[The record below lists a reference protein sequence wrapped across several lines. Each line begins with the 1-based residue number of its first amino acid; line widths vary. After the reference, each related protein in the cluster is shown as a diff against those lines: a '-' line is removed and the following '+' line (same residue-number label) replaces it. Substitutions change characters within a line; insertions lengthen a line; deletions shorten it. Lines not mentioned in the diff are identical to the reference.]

1 MIPIHRSLPGIAA
14 CGVVAF
20 LSGCASTDS
29 FAKLDTNKDGS
40 GSRAEFDAYMKQE
53 VFVRVD
59 TSRDGRITQQEW
71 LAVNPKVDDAKFRK
85 ADRNRDGFIT
95 RKEADAAFDR
105 EGSLATLFKKID
117 ADGNGGLSRA
127 EVTAFRSKV
136 RQQPGA
142 TPLEKISKASRS

>member
-1 MIPIHRSLPGIAA
+1 
-14 CGVVAF
+14 
-20 LSGCASTDS
+20 
-29 FAKLDTNKDGS
+29 
-40 GSRAEFDAYMKQE
+40 MKQE